1 MNALTLPSFVGYFL
15 TNTLSLLGTW
25 VQKVGLGWLAW
36 QITESTFWTSVV
48 SLLLMAPVGL
58 LGPFI
63 AVFAERWNSR
73 YAMLATK
80 IMMLGISGVI
90 FVIQLLGLHNLF
102 TLVACST
109 TLGLL
114 SAFHHPIRLV
124 YISLVVP
131 KPYLASAVGL
141 NSVSWNLSRIIGPG
155 LAGLTIHLMGL
166 SETFFIAILLYAP
179 LIVSLYFLV
188 LQPRT
193 GDTAEP
199 TSFLKR
205 MIDGGAV
212 ALRTPIIFSTLCLVA
227 LNSFFVRGVLEIQP
241 AIVGQI
247 MGGESHILA
256 IVTAAAGLGSLLAS
270 GLIGLGKLV
279 KSQIQ
284 KSLWPMAML
293 GIATTALLKT
303 STDLTTVILIFI
315 TTGFTA
321 TIVGIGAQTLI
332 QLEVQESYRARVMTW
347 WSTISFGS
355 LVCGGT
361 AVGFLGDLV
370 GIDNAIWYMML
381 FGGVIGLLVSP
392 NVRKLFNPSL
402 R

>member
-73 YAMLATK
+73 CAMLATK

-212 ALRTPIIFSTLCLVA
+212 ALRTPIIFSTLWLVA

-293 GIATTALLKT
+293 GIATTALFKT

>member
-36 QITESTFWTSVV
+36 QTTESTFWTSVV

-188 LQPRT
+188 LQPRK

-212 ALRTPIIFSTLCLVA
+212 AFRTPIIFSTLCLVA

-355 LVCGGT
+355 LVCGGA

>member
-36 QITESTFWTSVV
+36 HITESTFWTSVV

-80 IMMLGISGVI
+80 IMMLGISSVI

-109 TLGLL
+109 ALGLL

-155 LAGLTIHLMGL
+155 LAGLTIHLIGL

-256 IVTAAAGLGSLLAS
+256 VVTAAAGLGSLLAS

-293 GIATTALLKT
+293 GIATTALLKA

-347 WSTISFGS
+347 WSTISFGG

>member
-227 LNSFFVRGVLEIQP
+227 LNSFFVRSVLEIQP

-392 NVRKLFNPSL
+392 NVRKLLNPSL